1 MKALQSRVTRLER
14 THSDAAPQLILFL
27 NSDAPDSSA
36 TGISSNSLTLAR
48 LPGESIDSLSSRAL
62 ALHPGERLV
71 VLTLTYPE

>member
-1 MKALQSRVTRLER
+1 
-14 THSDAAPQLILFL
+14 L

-36 TGISSNSLTLAR
+36 TGISSKSLTLSR

-71 VLTLTYPE
+71 VMTLTYPE